1 MDKEKT
7 QEMQQKLEEAFP
19 VIASGSYVR
28 PFEKSCIC
36 QPLNWGY
43 VTDKAKETIKWE
55 YRFNSKKLPFFM
67 YREKYSYTTIQANFF
82 INHANEQE
90 RDISCMYLDQ
100 EELTFNQSQFDSD
113 MKLTSDFKHDYL
125 VVQSKVD
132 DRDMLRN
139 LCKFDRKLS
148 LALGCLKNFEG
159 KTSVKKIP
167 IERMFEPVR
176 RFLAIPLIAEYNCAG
191 NIGLPSDK
199 EMLEYARPIWD
210 KIDF

>member
-1 MDKEKT
+1 MDNQKV
-7 QEMQQKLEEAFP
+7 QEIQQKLEETFP
-19 VIASGSYVR
+19 VIASGSYFR
-28 PFEKSCIC
+28 QFEKSCIC

-43 VTDKAKETIKWE
+43 STDKPKETIKWE

-67 YREKYSYTTIQANFF
+67 YREKYSFTTIQANFS
-82 INHANEQE
+82 IGHANERQP
-90 RDISCMYLDQ
+90 DISGMYLDE
-100 EELTFNQSQFDSD
+100 EELIFNQAQFDSD
-113 MKLTSDFKHDYL
+113 MNCLPSFRNDYL
-125 VVQSKVD
+125 VVQPRVD
-132 DRDMLRN
+132 DGDMLRC

-148 LALGCLKNFEG
+148 VALSSLKDFEG
-159 KTSVKKIP
+159 KTPVKKIS

-191 NIGLPSDK
+191 NVGLPSDK